1 MRDISLDTNECLS
14 LRSRIGYGSG
24 DYALNLFWQGV
35 GFYLFFFYTDVLGLP
50 NATAG
55 FIFAIGGLWDA
66 LSDPLMGYIAER
78 TKSKWGIYRP
88 YLLFG
93 SLPLALS
100 FILLFSQP
108 PLDEGNFRLLYILIV
123 LLIFR
128 TSYTIVSIPY
138 SALST
143 RLTHN
148 SKERT
153 KIAGVRMYCGFLG
166 ALTVIGLSSLLQ
178 ANFADEQAFLFLAG
192 LCAIISIF
200 TLYYCFR
207 NTREQVSF
215 SVSCKPA
222 TSVKQI
228 AKSLRRNKPFI
239 LLLIA
244 LIFVTVANTILGKM
258 LLYFFEYNLNDR
270 MAGNTAI
277 FIMIGTPLITIPVWT
292 AVALAYGK
300 RLTWIYGCIIA
311 GIGFAWLFFDR
322 SQNIPLALIKLAVI
336 TLGLSSFTVLL
347 WSMLPDT
354 IDYGEYH
361 TGIRNESTVVGI
373 LSSAQKASLAGSAFI
388 IGIALDKIGY
398 EAGKIQTAETMD
410 GLYAI
415 ISLIPLGALVL
426 SLLAISFYPLSAN
439 ILIRLREKAFRKSVQ

>member
-138 SALST
+138 SALSA

-148 SKERT
+148 SRERT
-153 KIAGVRMYCGFLG
+153 KIAGTRMYCGFLG

-192 LCAIISIF
+192 VCEIILIF
-200 TLYYCFR
+200 TLY
-207 NTREQVSF
+207 
-215 SVSCKPA
+215 
-222 TSVKQI
+222 
-228 AKSLRRNKPFI
+228 
-239 LLLIA
+239 
-244 LIFVTVANTILGKM
+244 
-258 LLYFFEYNLNDR
+258 
-270 MAGNTAI
+270 
-277 FIMIGTPLITIPVWT
+277 
-292 AVALAYGK
+292 
-300 RLTWIYGCIIA
+300 
-311 GIGFAWLFFDR
+311 
-322 SQNIPLALIKLAVI
+322 
-336 TLGLSSFTVLL
+336 
-347 WSMLPDT
+347 
-354 IDYGEYH
+354 
-361 TGIRNESTVVGI
+361 
-373 LSSAQKASLAGSAFI
+373 
-388 IGIALDKIGY
+388 
-398 EAGKIQTAETMD
+398 
-410 GLYAI
+410 
-415 ISLIPLGALVL
+415 
-426 SLLAISFYPLSAN
+426 
-439 ILIRLREKAFRKSVQ
+439 